1 MYFSIVSLYLGAI
14 AFKFDDIRTLA
25 DHFRVPSLLVLIAGG
40 FLLVSL
46 LMTILAVAIR
56 NYEGVCDP
64 VEVIDGFGDAP
75 PSDSD
80 FLDDRI
86 AELAVATNLN
96 FAQNNRTANLLSWA
110 VVLLFIGVALYLGIF
125 IIGVSHT

>member
-1 MYFSIVSLYLGAI
+1 
-14 AFKFDDIRTLA
+14 
-25 DHFRVPSLLVLIAGG
+25 
-40 FLLVSL
+40 
-46 LMTILAVAIR
+46 LAVAIR

-64 VEVIDGFGDAP
+64 VEVIDGFGDTP

-96 FAQNNRTANLLSWA
+96 FQQNNLTANLLSWA
-110 VVLLFIGVALYLGIF
+110 VALLFIGVALYLGIF
-125 IIGVSHT
+125 SIGVSHS